1 MQYLT
6 LIFLT
11 VILRITSPKGSRI
24 KNFSSVSNCLVGLL
38 PVSLGIL
45 LALSVVGCATGQ
57 AGSVVDH
64 SFEFH
69 ASTDSPGIQVL
80 AYSYGDSPNTYG
92 GRLRATEE
100 ETKNGTV
107 SQGTNITGPI
117 TVGKYLYVKW
127 RIKKTGEVFE
137 DTVDLQ
143 KQWPRSMADFK
154 IYFII
159 EDRQLFVY
167 LITELKERP
176 YFTQEQGDEI
186 NSFNSRS
193 PRQKSLRKYARSY
206 ITLIYPEY
214 QRDPHLPPE
223 LRRR

>member
-1 MQYLT
+1 MNARTDPIALPMT
-6 LIFLT
+6 LIF
-11 VILRITSPKGSRI
+11 ITRA
-24 KNFSSVSNCLVGLL
+24 LVGIRAAW
-38 PVSLGIL
+38 LGVF
-45 LALSVVGCATGQ
+45 LALSFSGCATGQ

-92 GRLRATEE
+92 GRLRANEE
-100 ETKNGTV
+100 DTKNGTV

-117 TVGKYLYVKW
+117 NVGRYLYVKW
-127 RIKKTGEVFE
+127 RIKKTGELFE

-186 NSFNSRS
+186 NSFSSRS

-214 QRDPHLPPE
+214 QLDPHLPPE
-223 LRRR
+223 LRRK

>member
-1 MQYLT
+1 MKNLSFISHT
-6 LIFLT
+6 FAGLRVVWLGLFLM
-11 VILRITSPKGSRI
+11 L
-24 KNFSSVSNCLVGLL
+24 
-38 PVSLGIL
+38 SL
-45 LALSVVGCATGQ
+45 VGCATGQ

-80 AYSYGDSPNTYG
+80 AYSYGDSSNTYG
-92 GRLRATEE
+92 GRLRATEDD
-100 ETKNGTV
+100 TKNGTV

-117 TVGKYLYVKW
+117 PVGKYLYVKW
-127 RIKKTGEVFE
+127 RIKKTGEVIE

-143 KQWPRSMADFK
+143 KQWPRSMADLK
-154 IYFII
+154 LYFII

-186 NSFNSRS
+186 NNFSNTS
-193 PRQKSLRKYARSY
+193 PRQKSLRKYARRF
-206 ITLIYPEY
+206 ITLIYPQY
-214 QRDPHLPPE
+214 QLDPHLPPG
-223 LRRR
+223 LRRN

>member
-1 MQYLT
+1 MNARTDPIALPMT
-6 LIFLT
+6 LIF
-11 VILRITSPKGSRI
+11 ITR
-24 KNFSSVSNCLVGLL
+24 VLVGMRAAW
-38 PVSLGIL
+38 LGVF
-45 LALSVVGCATGQ
+45 LALSFTGCATGQ

-100 ETKNGTV
+100 DTKNGTV

-117 TVGKYLYVKW
+117 NVGRYLYVKW

-143 KQWPRSMADFK
+143 KQWPRSVRDLR

-167 LITELKERP
+167 LINLLKDRP
-176 YFTQEQGDEI
+176 YFKPEQADEI
-186 NSFNSRS
+186 NRFSNSS
-193 PRQKSLRKYARSY
+193 PRQKTLRKYALSY
-206 ITLIYPEY
+206 IDLIYPEH
-214 QRDPHLPPE
+214 QLDPHLPLE
-223 LRRR
+223 LRRK